1 MPHPIIQTI
10 GLTKGYAALT
20 ALEDCGLTVG
30 QGEVFGLLGP
40 NGAGKSTLIRL
51 LLGFLR
57 PSAGTAKM
65 KDLDCC
71 HQSRQVREETAYLPG
86 EVRLI
91 RNMRGIDLLK
101 FLCNIHPRGD
111 WERSLA
117 AAERL
122 EVDLSRKTSACSSG
136 MRQKLALA
144 ATFGLKTSLII
155 LDEPTTHLDPTARR
169 RVLELSREAQ
179 QEGRTMLFSSHVIS
193 EVEAVCDRVAVLRRG
208 RLVHTECLQ
217 SLRRRHR
224 VSAQL
229 SGPFQGPPEGLTR
242 QLTNLHQEGTEL
254 TVEVPGE
261 LSAVLGW
268 LATLPLAEIKIEP
281 LGLQGV
287 YDRFHAETED
297 K

>member
-10 GLTKGYAALT
+10 GLTKRYAALT

-91 RNMRGIDLLK
+91 RNMRGRDLLK

-144 ATFGLKTSLII
+144 ATFGASR
-155 LDEPTTHLDPTARR
+155 PHRAAAGVGAFSRGAARR
-169 RVLELSREAQ
+169 
-179 QEGRTMLFSSHVIS
+179 THHV
-193 EVEAVCDRVAVLRRG
+193 VFFACD
-208 RLVHTECLQ
+208 
-217 SLRRRHR
+217 
-224 VSAQL
+224 
-229 SGPFQGPPEGLTR
+229 
-242 QLTNLHQEGTEL
+242 
-254 TVEVPGE
+254 
-261 LSAVLGW
+261 
-268 LATLPLAEIKIEP
+268 
-281 LGLQGV
+281 
-287 YDRFHAETED
+287 
-297 K
+297 